1 MALRK
6 AGSNWVDGDRFFD
19 RETEL
24 EALRERVKDG
34 THTLLTAQRR
44 MGKTSLVRELLRQLA
59 EEGDFETVFV
69 DLEAANGPEDAVAEI
84 AVQSK
89 SVSGAWLAIKTAFAN
104 SLRGLGKHVDELSV
118 SEAKIKLRA
127 GMNPGDWRLKGDQI
141 FQALARSDKPV
152 ALAIDELPILVNR
165 LLKGSDHIVTTE
177 RTRLAEEFLSWLRK
191 NGQTHRG
198 KFCLILSG
206 SIGLQPVLHQVGL
219 TAHANIYAPFDL
231 RPWNQETATDCLAE
245 LAEAYNLDLSQEV
258 RAKMCWH
265 LRSLVPHH
273 VQKFFDHLHE
283 HLRRQ
288 GRHTAA
294 LEDVTHVYEQDLLG
308 VRGQTDLDHYESRLK
323 VALDPKGYNAALE
336 LLTEAAKNDGL
347 LSDEAVARYNVDYE
361 RTTSLQNVLHV
372 LEHDGYLEPSADGYR
387 FVSALL
393 EDWWRAR
400 HGRHFVPIAERE
412 PSKERTGD
420 RSDA

>member
-24 EALRERVKDG
+24 EALSERVKDG

-44 MGKTSLVRELLRQLA
+44 MGKTSLVRELLRRLA
-59 EEGDFETVFV
+59 EEGAFETVFV

-104 SLRGLGKHVDELSV
+104 SLRGLGEHVDELSV

-165 LLKGSDHIVTTE
+165 LLKGSDHIVTSE
-177 RTRLAEEFLSWLRK
+177 RAQLTEEFLSWLRK

-198 KFCLILSG
+198 KICLLLSG
-206 SIGLQPVLHQVGL
+206 SVGLQPVLHQVGL
-219 TAHANIYAPFDL
+219 TAQANIYTPFYL
-231 RPWNQETATDCLAE
+231 RPWNQKTATDCLAE
-245 LAEAYNLDLSQEV
+245 SAETYNLKLPQEV
-258 RAKMCWH
+258 RTKMCRH

-273 VQKFFDHLHE
+273 VQQFFDHLHE

-288 GRHTAA
+288 SRHTASI
-294 LEDVTHVYEQDLLG
+294 EDVDHVYGQELLG
-308 VRGQTDLDHYESRLK
+308 VHGQTDLDHYESRLK
-323 VALDPKGYNAALE
+323 VALDPVGYKAALE
-336 LLTEAAKNDGL
+336 LLTEAATNDGL
-347 LSDEAVARYNVDYE
+347 LSGEAVGRYNVDYE
-361 RTTSLQNVLHV
+361 QTTSIQHVLHV
-372 LEHDGYLEPSADGYR
+372 LEHDGYLQPSADGRR
-387 FVSALL
+387 FVSGLV

-400 HGRHFVPIAERE
+400 HAQHFVPIAERG
-412 PSKERTGD
+412 PSRGTN
-420 RSDA
+420 